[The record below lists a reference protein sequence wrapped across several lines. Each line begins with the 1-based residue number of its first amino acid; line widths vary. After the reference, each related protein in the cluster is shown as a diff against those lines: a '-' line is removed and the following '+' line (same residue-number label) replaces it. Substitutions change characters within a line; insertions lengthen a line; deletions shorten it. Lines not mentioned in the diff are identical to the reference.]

1 MARISLSELRTRAS
15 TVDREKVDATTEAEI
30 LAQRAADPDA
40 PSKMPADAHSV
51 TPPKALRV
59 RLGLTQPE
67 MAAALGIP
75 VGTWRN
81 WEQGRVRLDPTATA
95 LLRIV
100 SREPAMALAVLA
112 PTEIATAGDDVA
124 EIQGHVGRE
133 LGRYLGSDL
142 GKKGSGRDVERRAD
156 DLMTA
161 AQAEAILSLLPEGKS
176 TRHGRG

>member
-40 PSKMPADAHSV
+40 PSEMPADARSV

-59 RLGLTQPE
+59 RLGMTQPE

-75 VGTWRN
+75 IGTWRN

-100 SREPAMALAVLA
+100 SYDPDMALEALA
-112 PTEIATAGDDVA
+112 HPAAKPSSRV
-124 EIQGHVGRE
+124 VE
-133 LGRYLGSDL
+133 LETKIEEVTQRLS
-142 GKKGSGRDVERRAD
+142 EE
-156 DLMTA
+156 
-161 AQAEAILSLLPEGKS
+161 AQARNAMI
-176 TRHGRG
+176 HGRSFTPEEVNDAVSRLVRVLGLGDGQEKLTA